1 MTPSPAVPDR
11 VLEFE
16 APEVHALVWLPL
28 AVRYKL
34 DVIGCRLRLAQWQAI
49 APAARAPLLA
59 CAAGEPFRRLLLD
72 LGLGPEDADVALT
85 GDHRLVQGDHRTQTR
100 TVDELN
106 SREID
111 HDILCA
117 AFERLQHQILELA

>member
-49 APAARAPLLA
+49 APAARAALLA
-59 CAAGEPFRRLLLD
+59 CAAGEPSRRLLLD
-72 LGLGPEDADVALT
+72 LVPDATLQAGRDTALIGSYECYLAGRLARPRAAAPALHSGPPNAP
-85 GDHRLVQGDHRTQTR
+85 
-100 TVDELN
+100 
-106 SREID
+106 
-111 HDILCA
+111 
-117 AFERLQHQILELA
+117 FM

>member
-34 DVIGCRLRLAQWQAI
+34 DVIGCRLRLAQG
-49 APAARAPLLA
+49 
-59 CAAGEPFRRLLLD
+59 CY
-72 LGLGPEDADVALT
+72 
-85 GDHRLVQGDHRTQTR
+85 
-100 TVDELN
+100 
-106 SREID
+106 
-111 HDILCA
+111 
-117 AFERLQHQILELA
+117 